1 MAKSIRS
8 KIKKKHRSY
17 MRATIGE
24 KVRSAQ
30 IEAAAKRGAMKRAGR
45 ANTKTL
51 KYMRG
56 ALGAGQVDLG
66 KAYYDAIVR
75 PAREG
80 CEAAPDAAAA
90 AAADDVEEDSSD
102 EEDEDDDVDMAGE
115 EAAPAPTP
123 VATLEEEA
131 ACQLSLRTKEE
142 KLTAKVK
149 LNRGGNGK
157 KVREGGSGIFSK
169 RSRRRADVASG
180 RPAKE
185 MVSF

>member
-90 AAADDVEEDSSD
+90 DSADDVEEEDSSD
-102 EEDEDDDVDMAGE
+102 EEDDDVDMAGE
-115 EAAPAPTP
+115 EAPPAPTP

-169 RSRRRADVASG
+169 RSRRRAGAASG